1 MRTGDLVVQLEYAE
15 QSVELEDENWRLCS
29 TILVLQC
36 ALHSSLL
43 FSVRFPGGA
52 HAASPLTS
60 SPNALETTGGPKA
73 LFIT

>member
-1 MRTGDLVVQLEYAE
+1 M
-15 QSVELEDENWRLCS
+15 ELEDENWRLCS
-29 TILVLQC
+29 TIVALQC

-60 SPNALETTGGPKA
+60 RKHCSSRRKSEWE
-73 LFIT
+73 LFGKCSVLIPVRFFP